1 MAKKIKQYKEVE
13 LIKLFDLKRLVGNH
27 SHPLFQ
33 EWLTCETA
41 LNANEQY
48 LFDIILTNAQQ
59 HIDGWHEED
68 LKMQFIAFV
77 LQLAYLRSD
86 EKQYQPYFERV
97 VEATIGEHFLKV
109 KTDFMIAKGILDTPE
124 VPYFHFQEWKKH
136 RDPNGDTVAQLLE
149 ALLCAQ
155 HINNN
160 GKPLY
165 GCTITGKFWEFFLLT
180 EKTYCISMSYDCT
193 KQDDLLQIIAIL
205 RKFKDILETRLLD

>member
-1 MAKKIKQYKEVE
+1 MARKIKQYKEVE

-27 SHPLFQ
+27 SHPLLT
-33 EWLTCETA
+33 EWLTCETT

-48 LFDIILTNAQQ
+48 VFDMILSDAREK
-59 HIDGWHEED
+59 IDGWHEED

-77 LQLAYLRSD
+77 LRLAYLSNN
-86 EKQYQPYFERV
+86 EKQYQPYFERI

-109 KTDFMIAKGILDTPE
+109 KTDFMIAKGILDSPE
-124 VPYFHFQEWKKH
+124 TPYFHFQEWKRH
-136 RDPNGDTVAQLLE
+136 RDPNGDPVAQLLE

-165 GCTITGKFWEFFLLT
+165 GCTISGKYWEFFILI
-180 EKTYCISMSYDCT
+180 EKTYAVSKSYDCT
-193 KQDDLLQIIAIL
+193 EEDELLKIIAIL
-205 RKFKDILETRLLD
+205 RHFKIILETKLLD